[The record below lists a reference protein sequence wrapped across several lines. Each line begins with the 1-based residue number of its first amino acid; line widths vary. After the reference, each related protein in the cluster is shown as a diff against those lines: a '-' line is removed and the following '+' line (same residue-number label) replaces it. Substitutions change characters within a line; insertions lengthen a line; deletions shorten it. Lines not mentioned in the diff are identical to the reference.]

1 MEWLVQRHRSLA
13 IVLLCTLLIAHVPA
27 RVMIWMLPK
36 SVVLSGLSGTLWSG
50 QAARSWVLVNQQP
63 VMLGQI
69 QWRISPWRLV
79 WSTPLQLTAEWGD
92 QILQTRLGI
101 GLTGQWQLRDARMAF
116 DLDALG
122 AFIPLFLG
130 GRATSEFDLIQFSPE
145 RLSKAHG
152 RLTLQN
158 TVWTAN
164 SGNIPLGSYRLDIE
178 QAAQATQSPKSESPQ
193 ASRAATDSIY
203 GVLETD
209 GGALILTGTVSL
221 SANDYN
227 VDLTAT
233 GPVARDESFRRAVSI
248 LATPTAAGFDVLI
261 SGQL

>member
-13 IVLLCTLLIAHVPA
+13 IVLLCTLLIANVPA
-27 RVMIWMLPK
+27 RVVTWILPQ

-69 QWRISPWRLV
+69 QWRISPWRLL

-122 AFIPLFLG
+122 AFIPLYLG
-130 GRATSEFDLIQFSPE
+130 GRATSEFDLIQLSPE
-145 RLSKAHG
+145 RLSKARG
-152 RLTLQN
+152 RVALQN
-158 TVWTAN
+158 TVWTAT
-164 SGNIPLGSYRLDIE
+164 SGNIPLGSYRLDIG
-178 QAAQATQSPKSESPQ
+178 QAAQATQSPKSESTQ
-193 ASRAATDSIY
+193 ASRAATDGIY

-209 GGALILTGTVSL
+209 DGALILAGTVSL
-221 SANDYN
+221 SASDYN

>member
-1 MEWLVQRHRSLA
+1 
-13 IVLLCTLLIAHVPA
+13 
-27 RVMIWMLPK
+27 
-36 SVVLSGLSGTLWSG
+36 
-50 QAARSWVLVNQQP
+50 
-63 VMLGQI
+63 
-69 QWRISPWRLV
+69 
-79 WSTPLQLTAEWGD
+79 
-92 QILQTRLGI
+92 
-101 GLTGQWQLRDARMAF
+101 
-116 DLDALG
+116 
-122 AFIPLFLG
+122 
-130 GRATSEFDLIQFSPE
+130 
-145 RLSKAHG
+145 
-152 RLTLQN
+152 
-158 TVWTAN
+158 AN
-164 SGNIPLGSYRLDIE
+164 SGNIPLGSYRLDIG

-209 GGALILTGTVSL
+209 DGALILKGTVSL